1 MSVRAPDICDAD
13 ELVARAAAMRDTLRE
28 RQAECEALGRLP
40 DETNREY
47 VEAGFFRVLQPRR
60 FGGFELGLQAFLR
73 VAVELSRGCPSSGW
87 VYALTAGHAHT
98 VTMWPEQGQVELFG
112 DGDFRCP
119 LSNLPAKA
127 VRVDGGYRIDGWW
140 DYGSGCDTA
149 THFIGGVAVEGEP
162 GHTRWAAFPRAAYA
176 IVDNWDTLG
185 MRGTGSRRVVVED
198 LFVPEHHTVA
208 SPNPERPVLEFPGRD
223 VHENPIYRGGTIMPL
238 LVSEPAAVAVGI
250 AQGAIDHYVEVLQT
264 RRQYGPASPLRR
276 ELTMFQRDLGQATA
290 LVDTAEAALMQVAT
304 TWTEQAHAA
313 VERGVEVTDEDQRRL
328 LIDLPAD
335 RRAVRRGRRHR
346 LPHGGHLRD
355 AQGRGRRALL
365 PRRQHDPHPRD
376 DAVRPHVRE
385 RRPDAARA
393 AARGLLLGA
402 AARVQAHDAAA
413 RRRCAA
419 GRGRRS
425 GCTAT
430 GP

>member
-13 ELVARAAAMRDTLRE
+13 ELVARAAAMRDTLRG

-40 DETNREY
+40 DETNGDY
-47 VEAGFFRVLQPRR
+47 IEAGFFRVIQPRR

-98 VTMWPEQGQVELFG
+98 VTMWPEQGQIELFG
-112 DGDFRCP
+112 DGEFRCP
-119 LSNLPAKA
+119 LSNLPARA
-127 VRVDGGYRIDGWW
+127 VRVDGGYRLDGWW

-162 GHTRWAAFPRAAYA
+162 GHTRWAAFPRAAYS

-198 LFVPEHHTVA
+198 LLVPEHHTVA
-208 SPNPERPVLEFPGRD
+208 SPNPERPVPEFPGRA

-250 AQGAIDHYVEVLQT
+250 AQGAIDHYIEILQT

-290 LVDTAEAALMQVAT
+290 LVDTAEAALMQMAA
-304 TWTEQAHAA
+304 TWTAQAHAV
-313 VERGVEVTDEDQRRL
+313 VERGIETTDEDQRRL
-328 LIDLPAD
+328 LMICQQIVELCAEAVDIVFRTAGTSATRKGEAIERCFRDVNMIRTHVTMQFDRTFENVGQMRLGLP
-335 RRAVRRGRRHR
+335 
-346 LPHGGHLRD
+346 P
-355 AQGRGRRALL
+355 
-365 PRRQHDPHPRD
+365 
-376 DAVRPHVRE
+376 
-385 RRPDAARA
+385 
-393 AARGLLLGA
+393 
-402 AARVQAHDAAA
+402 
-413 RRRCAA
+413 A
-419 GRGRRS
+419 GFF
-425 GCTAT
+425 
-430 GP
+430 

>member
-1 MSVRAPDICDAD
+1 MSIRAPDICDAD
-13 ELVARAAAMRDTLRE
+13 ELVARAAAMRATLRE

-47 VEAGFFRVLQPRR
+47 VDAGFFRVLQPRR
-60 FGGFELGLQAFLR
+60 FGGLELGLQAFLR

-98 VTMWPEQGQVELFG
+98 VTMWPEQGQIELFG

-127 VRVDGGYRIDGWW
+127 VRADGGYRIDGWW

-149 THFIGGVAVEGEP
+149 THFIGGIAVEGEP

-185 MRGTGSRRVVVED
+185 MRGTGSRRVVVDD

-208 SPNPERPVLEFPGRD
+208 SPNPERPVVEFPGRG
-223 VHENPIYRGGTIMPL
+223 VHENPIYTGGPIMPL
-238 LVSEPAAVAVGI
+238 LVSEPAAVAVGV
-250 AQGAIDHYVEVLQT
+250 AQGTIDHYVEVLQT

-290 LVDTAEAALMQVAT
+290 LVDTAEAALLQLAT
-304 TWTEQAHAA
+304 TWTERAHVAA
-313 VERGVEVTDEDQRRL
+313 ETGVDVSDEDQRRL
-328 LIDLPAD
+328 LLVCQQIVELCAEAVDVIFRTAGTAATRKGEAVERCFRDVNMIRTHVTMQFDRTFENVGQLRLGLP
-335 RRAVRRGRRHR
+335 
-346 LPHGGHLRD
+346 P
-355 AQGRGRRALL
+355 
-365 PRRQHDPHPRD
+365 
-376 DAVRPHVRE
+376 
-385 RRPDAARA
+385 
-393 AARGLLLGA
+393 
-402 AARVQAHDAAA
+402 
-413 RRRCAA
+413 A
-419 GRGRRS
+419 GFF
-425 GCTAT
+425 
-430 GP
+430 